1 VSGVAPG
8 RFKGKMTKER
18 RERLETTWRSDSD
31 SNVSGGLGGQ
41 QGELARAVPS
51 SDSISTGD
59 LHRGVHA

>member
-1 VSGVAPG
+1 
-8 RFKGKMTKER
+8 MTKER

>member
-1 VSGVAPG
+1 
-8 RFKGKMTKER
+8 MTKER

-31 SNVSGGLGGQ
+31 SNISCGLGGQ

-51 SDSISTGD
+51 SDRTSTGD